1 MLLKD
6 LEQNYPL
13 VYEQLKLQ
21 SDIQS
26 TSIHWLD
33 LRANVNNSLRWSNT
47 EEGYEFWGF
56 VQRGDI
62 ESAKRLAPHLFSTE
76 KLPYKV
82 VINGLFKN

>member
-21 SDIQS
+21 SRIQS

-33 LRANVNNSLRWSNT
+33 LRADVNSSLIWVNT
-47 EEGYEFWGF
+47 EEGLEFWSS

-62 ESAKRLAPHLFSTE
+62 ESAKKLAPHLFSTE

-82 VINGLFKN
+82 VINGLFK